1 MVVFHLENATGI
13 LTEIASRFRD
23 PRILLLYVERR
34 IDYQFL
40 APISFRINCHQFKES
55 NQEKVV
61 EKAFIVFIV
70 FIGLG
75 NRNLKMAAFMKQ
87 L

>member
-23 PRILLLYVERR
+23 PTILLLDVERR

-40 APISFRINCHQFKES
+40 ASISFRINRCQFKES

-61 EKAFIVFIV
+61 EKA
-70 FIGLG
+70 LE
-75 NRNLKMAAFMKQ
+75 NWES
-87 L
+87 